1 MSSRFSYLMF
11 ALIVVFLMARSSSV
25 AAQESQDNQPH
36 VEPRS
41 GTSTPPAKPKQQ
53 PSPQPPSSQPPSSQ
67 PPQQLQPG
75 QQPQP
80 GQQYQPGEASA
91 AQGES
96 SSRDSQVDFSG
107 ASRPSVPAPSGNEGD
122 EKTFRPWDPHRAAK
136 DIEVGEYYLK
146 LKNYRA
152 ALERFNDALLYKPND
167 AEGTFDLAVT
177 QERMD
182 LFAKARQNYSRYL
195 EILPEGPKAK
205 ESQEALKRLESRM
218 EAAPAENDATKKS
231 ADDLEA
237 GETYLARN
245 DYDAARE
252 RFEEA
257 LRLTPENPK
266 ACFRL
271 AQSLQGLQRPEP
283 ARSYYQKYLDLDPHG
298 PYAADAR
305 KAIADINFFV
315 GKQ

>member
-1 MSSRFSYLMF
+1 MVSRFSSLMF
-11 ALIVVFLMARSSSV
+11 ALIMLFLVARSSPL
-25 AAQESQDNQPH
+25 AAQENQDNQPH

-41 GTSTPPAKPKQQ
+41 GTSTPPAKAKQPQ
-53 PSPQPPSSQPPSSQ
+53 SPQSSQPQSSQ
-67 PPQQLQPG
+67 PDQQL
-75 QQPQP
+75 QP
-80 GQQYQPGEASA
+80 GQQYQPGQAPAKTE

-96 SSRDSQVDFSG
+96 SSRDSQIDFSG
-107 ASRPSVPAPSGNEGD
+107 AAQPNLPAPSGNDGD

-177 QERMD
+177 QERLD
-182 LFAKARQNYSRYL
+182 LFAKARQNYSKYL
-195 EILPEGPKAK
+195 EILPAGPKAK
-205 ESQEALKRLESRM
+205 EAQEALKHLESQLA
-218 EAAPAENDATKKS
+218 AAPTLDDAAKKS
-231 ADDLEA
+231 AAAIEA

-245 DYDAARE
+245 SYDAARE

-257 LRLTPENPK
+257 LRLTPDNPK

-283 ARSYYQKYLDLDPHG
+283 ARLYYQKYLDLDPHG

-305 KAIADINFFV
+305 KAIADINYFV
-315 GKQ
+315 GK

>member
-1 MSSRFSYLMF
+1 MVSRFSTLMF
-11 ALIVVFLMARSSSV
+11 ALIIVFLMTRSSSL
-25 AAQESQDNQPH
+25 AAQESQDNEPH

-41 GTSTPPAKPKQQ
+41 GTSTPPAKAKQPQ
-53 PSPQPPSSQPPSSQ
+53 ASQPQPPRPQSSE

-75 QQPQP
+75 QQYQP
-80 GQQYQPGEASA
+80 GQAPPKTE

-107 ASRPSVPAPSGNEGD
+107 DSRPSLPAPSGNEVD

-177 QERMD
+177 QEKLD
-182 LFAKARQNYSRYL
+182 LFAKARQNYSKYL
-195 EILPEGPKAK
+195 EILPAGPKAK
-205 ESQEALKRLESRM
+205 ESQEALKRLESQLV
-218 EAAPAENDATKKS
+218 AASAQDEPAKKS
-231 ADDLEA
+231 ADDIEA

-245 DYDAARE
+245 SYDAARE

-257 LRLTPENPK
+257 LRLTPDNPK

-283 ARSYYQKYLDLDPHG
+283 ARLYYQKYLDLDPHG

>member
-1 MSSRFSYLMF
+1 MPSRFSSLIF
-11 ALIVVFLMARSSSV
+11 ALIVVFVMARSSSV

-36 VEPRS
+36 VEPHS
-41 GTSTPPAKPKQQ
+41 GTSTPPAKPKQ
-53 PSPQPPSSQPPSSQ
+53 PSSQPPSSPPQSPQPQQQGQ
-67 PPQQLQPG
+67 PPQL
-75 QQPQP
+75 QP
-80 GQQYQPGEASA
+80 GQQYQPGQASA

-107 ASRPSVPAPSGNEGD
+107 ESRPSLPAPSGNEGD

-177 QERMD
+177 QEKMD

-205 ESQEALKRLESRM
+205 ESQEALKRLESHV
-218 EAAPAENDATKKS
+218 EAAPAENDATRKS
-231 ADDLEA
+231 ADDIEA

-245 DYDAARE
+245 NYDAARE

-257 LRLTPENPK
+257 LRLTPDNPK

-271 AQSLQGLQRPEP
+271 AQSLQGMQRPEP
-283 ARSYYQKYLDLDPHG
+283 ARLYYQKYLDLDPRG

-305 KAIADINFFV
+305 KAIADINYFV

>member
-1 MSSRFSYLMF
+1 MYSRFSSLIL
-11 ALIVVFLMARSSSV
+11 ALIVLFLISRSSSAV
-25 AAQESQDNQPH
+25 AQESQDNQPH

-41 GTSTPPAKPKQQ
+41 GTSTPPAKPKQ
-53 PSPQPPSSQPPSSQ
+53 PSSQPQSQPQSSQ
-67 PPQQLQPG
+67 PPQQGQPGQLQPG
-75 QQPQP
+75 QSYRP
-80 GQQYQPGEASA
+80 GDAAP

-96 SSRDSQVDFSG
+96 SSRDSQVDFTG
-107 ASRPSVPAPSGNEGD
+107 ESRPSLPAPSSSEGD

-152 ALERFNDALLYKPND
+152 ALERFNDALLYKPSD

-177 QERMD
+177 QEKLD
-182 LFAKARQNYSRYL
+182 LFAKARQNYSKYL

-205 ESQEALKRLESRM
+205 ESQEALKRLESRTAAASAQDED
-218 EAAPAENDATKKS
+218 EAAKK
-231 ADDLEA
+231 AAAAIEA

-245 DYDAARE
+245 SFDSARE

-271 AQSLQGLQRPEP
+271 AQSLQGLQQPEP
-283 ARSYYQKYLDLDPHG
+283 ARLYYQKYLDLDPRG
-298 PYAADAR
+298 PYVADAR
-305 KAIADINFFV
+305 RAIADINFLV

>member
-1 MSSRFSYLMF
+1 MF
-11 ALIVVFLMARSSSV
+11 AFIVLFLMARSSSL
-25 AAQESQDNQPH
+25 AAQETQDNQPH

-41 GTSTPPAKPKQQ
+41 GTSTPPAKAKQ
-53 PSPQPPSSQPPSSQ
+53 PQSSQPD
-67 PPQQLQPG
+67 QQL
-75 QQPQP
+75 QP
-80 GQQYQPGEASA
+80 GQQYQPGQAPAKTE

-96 SSRDSQVDFSG
+96 SSRDSQIDFSG
-107 ASRPSVPAPSGNEGD
+107 ASQPNLPAPSGNDGD

-136 DIEVGEYYLK
+136 DVEVGEYYLK

-167 AEGTFDLAVT
+167 AESTFGLAVT
-177 QERMD
+177 QEKLD
-182 LFAKARQNYSRYL
+182 LFAKARQNYSKYL
-195 EILPEGPKAK
+195 EILPAGPKAK
-205 ESQEALKRLESRM
+205 EAQEALKRLESQLV
-218 EAAPAENDATKKS
+218 AASATDDAAKKS
-231 ADDLEA
+231 TDAIEA

-245 DYDAARE
+245 SYDAARE

-257 LRLTPENPK
+257 LRLTPDNPK

-283 ARSYYQKYLDLDPHG
+283 ARLYYQKYLDLDPHG

-305 KAIADINFFV
+305 KAIADINYFV
-315 GKQ
+315 GK